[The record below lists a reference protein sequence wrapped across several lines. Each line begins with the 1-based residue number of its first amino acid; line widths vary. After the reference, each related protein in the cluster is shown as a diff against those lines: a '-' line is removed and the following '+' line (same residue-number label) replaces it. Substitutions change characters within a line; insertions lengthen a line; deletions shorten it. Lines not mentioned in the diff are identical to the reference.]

1 MQKIKNLQF
10 SGEFFLPGAGSCLA
24 FSHESSAEDQLD
36 ATKRGIDHLTMPN
49 FRGLGQE
56 MQIEEEPEPE
66 PEPEPETEEER
77 LERLL
82 AEAEH
87 DLQPFVAQTR
97 GVLARKAFRQKLSQ
111 LQRSQRSVPALQ
123 AHIRGALVRRT
134 FAAQQKNLATA
145 DADNCFSGLQAR
157 IRGLLTRNAFWSSI
171 KALDHYDESMGR
183 FQAHARGV
191 VARRQHQ
198 RKLRSVDAIAPELI
212 GFQALVR
219 RRLAEQRLLHRIKT
233 LKAQSS
239 TVTNLQAA
247 TRGLI
252 ARRQVAET
260 RTKLQRRHVVKAVGG
275 LQSLA
280 RAALSRQRFIQ
291 QHKGFSSVEPEMVG
305 VQTQVRGVLARARYY
320 SWLHHLHRNP
330 LAAVAVQA
338 LARGHLARM
347 RHWLRLQ
354 HYQQHMRDVV
364 KIQSVFRRKQKA
376 EQYNEL
382 TRGNNVQIK
391 TVKNFLHLLQDSD
404 YDYAEELEVE
414 ALRRD
419 VIQAIR
425 ENQAK
430 EAEVHDLELKIALL
444 VKSKIKYDE
453 ELRSRRLGP
462 LGGQTLSHQ
471 KRNSVLAANGD
482 PFASTQLD
490 RQTQQRYELYQE
502 LFYLLQTKTE
512 YLAKL
517 FHRLLRIDF
526 SERER
531 KDVEHIV
538 LTLYGYGKSCMQP
551 LAF

>member
-1 MQKIKNLQF
+1 
-10 SGEFFLPGAGSCLA
+10 
-24 FSHESSAEDQLD
+24 
-36 ATKRGIDHLTMPN
+36 MPN
-49 FRGLGQE
+49 FRSLGQE
-56 MQIEEEPEPE
+56 MQIDEEPEPE
-66 PEPEPETEEER
+66 PESEEER

-82 AEAEH
+82 VESQS
-87 DLQPFVAQTR
+87 DLRAFPARAR
-97 GVLARKAFRQKLSQ
+97 GALARKRFA
-111 LQRSQRSVPALQ
+111 SQRHNLSVADR
-123 AHIRGALVRRT
+123 HLV
-134 FAAQQKNLATA
+134 K
-145 DADNCFSGLQAR
+145 LQAR
-157 IRGLLTRNAFWSSI
+157 IRGLLVRKNFWSAVQS
-171 KALDHYDESMGR
+171 LDKHDNSMSA

-191 VARRQHQ
+191 LARRHYRQ
-198 RKLRSVDAIAPELI
+198 RLRQVSSVAPELI
-212 GFQALVR
+212 GFQALAR
-219 RRLAEQRLLHRIKT
+219 RRLAEQHLLQRIQN
-233 LKAQSS
+233 LKSQVPAI
-239 TVTNLQAA
+239 TKMQAA

-252 ARRQVAET
+252 ARRQLNET
-260 RTKLQRRHVVKAVGG
+260 KSQLERRHVVKAVGG

-280 RAALSRQRFIQ
+280 RAALSRQRFVQ
-291 QHKGFSSVEPEMVG
+291 QQKEFSSVEPEMVG
-305 VQTQVRGVLARARYY
+305 IQTQVRGLLARARFY
-320 SWLHHLHRNP
+320 SWLQHIHRNP
-330 LAAVAVQA
+330 EAAICVQT

-347 RHWLRLQ
+347 RFWNKLQ
-354 HYQQHMRDVV
+354 HYQRHMRDVV
-364 KIQSVFRRKQKA
+364 KIQSVYRRKQKA

-425 ENQAK
+425 ENQSK
-430 EAEVHDLELKIALL
+430 EAEVHELELKIALL

-453 ELRSRRLGP
+453 ELRTRRLGT
-462 LGGQTLSHQ
+462 LGGQTLTLQ

-490 RQTQQRYELYQE
+490 RKSQQRYELYQE

-538 LTLYGYGKSCMQP
+538 LTIYGYGSFSNHCVP
-551 LAF
+551 LLVFDGQVFSSKRP